1 MEKFNF
7 DVPQNILDQE
17 INMRIRNAWGTF
29 SDDERKSLSQDVK
42 AYEAKKEEFKAGA
55 LRSVKL
61 TFIIDELAKLRK
73 ISVSEQELLQTIYI
87 EAYRNGLDPKKHLEY
102 YKNAGMLPAVKMA
115 IVEEKLFVDLFKLP
129 SDEEKS
135 SNQSQ
140 KASAKK
146 EESVAKTTKKASPKK
161 DESAAKT
168 TKKVSAKK
176 EEGDEKVAKK
186 PSTKTTKSKKI
197 KDDE

>member
-1 MEKFNF
+1 
-7 DVPQNILDQE
+7 
-17 INMRIRNAWGTF
+17 
-29 SDDERKSLSQDVK
+29 
-42 AYEAKKEEFKAGA
+42 
-55 LRSVKL
+55 
-61 TFIIDELAKLRK
+61 
-73 ISVSEQELLQTIYI
+73 
-87 EAYRNGLDPKKHLEY
+87 
-102 YKNAGMLPAVKMA
+102 MLPAVKMA

-129 SDEEKS
+129 SDEES
-135 SNQSQ
+135 NNQSQ
-140 KASAKK
+140 KVSAKK

-161 DESAAKT
+161 DESVAKT